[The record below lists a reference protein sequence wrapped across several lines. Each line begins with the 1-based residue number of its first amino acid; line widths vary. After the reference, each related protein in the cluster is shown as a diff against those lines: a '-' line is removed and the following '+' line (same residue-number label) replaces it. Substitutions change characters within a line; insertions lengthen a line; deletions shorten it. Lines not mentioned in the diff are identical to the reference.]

1 MPPGD
6 YKEAT
11 MPRPLHDDAVRL
23 IKQYRHAGYSVT
35 NIAKALKV
43 SRSCVSDVV
52 NGRTHVGIRDD
63 PNLPPLRT
71 VSLDSTPVRA
81 DGQTE
86 AEVADQAQAQA
97 AREAYARIM
106 AQAAPI
112 EGEYREIPET
122 TAEPIEAEYRELD
135 TPDADLDALQDA
147 QETVDQAEPLA
158 PRAKPKARRR
168 GRSGPERGVIAPSA
182 ERLIQG
188 LRQAQS
194 R

>member
-1 MPPGD
+1 
-6 YKEAT
+6 

-86 AEVADQAQAQA
+86 AEVADQAQA

-112 EGEYREIPET
+112 EGEYREIPE
-122 TAEPIEAEYRELD
+122 PIEAEYRELD
-135 TPDADLDALQDA
+135 TPDADLDALQAKQDA
-147 QETVDQAEPLA
+147 QETVDKTEPLA

-168 GRSGPERGVIAPSA
+168 GRRVSAPSA

>member
-1 MPPGD
+1 
-6 YKEAT
+6 

-86 AEVADQAQAQA
+86 AEVADQAQA

-135 TPDADLDALQDA
+135 TPDADLDALQAKQDA

-158 PRAKPKARRR
+158 PLAKPKARRR
-168 GRSGPERGVIAPSA
+168 GRSGAMGRGVSAPSA

-188 LRQAQS
+188 LRQAQI